1 MHFTVRACA
10 MQAYEC
16 HAWSDD
22 WTVQHV
28 SSKALHQWCEGLRF
42 FGCLIC
48 GVAAINAVCMTIG
61 SLLLQARADF
71 SASAAA
77 TAAADLQA
85 VMVVLRQLTKRCC

>member
-1 MHFTVRACA
+1 MIGPSNMSAVR
-10 MQAYEC
+10 
-16 HAWSDD
+16 HSISG
-22 WTVQHV
+22 V
-28 SSKALHQWCEGLRF
+28 KA
-42 FGCLIC
+42 FGSLAVLIC